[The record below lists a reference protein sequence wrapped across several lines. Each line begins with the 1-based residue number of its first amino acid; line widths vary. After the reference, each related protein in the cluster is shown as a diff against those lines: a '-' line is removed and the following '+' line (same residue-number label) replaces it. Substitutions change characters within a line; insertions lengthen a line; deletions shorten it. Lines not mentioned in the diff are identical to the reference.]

1 MWRKVSFAFFVIVA
15 IAVTL
20 FAVSIAVQRW
30 QAHALIGGDLV
41 VAIIAVVFVSMV
53 LHLL

>member
-30 QAHALIGGDLV
+30 QARALIGGVTDE
-41 VAIIAVVFVSMV
+41 
-53 LHLL
+53 